1 MLFLFVCFLG
11 FLLPNRT
18 KTVSRTSVPIALISS
33 LSLSFFIQE
42 RWRLNREPKTKQE
55 QTCPLVEFASLPEP
69 SPLPATANK
78 GHLGQLVHLAQLH
91 SARASLWRVPSFQ
104 SINIVLA
111 RYSYYFCLTG
121 TKNSIFTEF
130 WVWALSSPYFH
141 ISSYVGLLPFR
152 LTWLWLRRRN
162 FMRCNRSRRDKSRTK
177 TKWLKT
183 SIESRSL
190 FSSAFFHSKKELN

>member
-1 MLFLFVCFLG
+1 M
-11 FLLPNRT
+11 
-18 KTVSRTSVPIALISS
+18 
-33 LSLSFFIQE
+33 
-42 RWRLNREPKTKQE
+42 NREQKTKQE

-91 SARASLWRVPSFQ
+91 SARACLWRVPSFQ

-121 TKNSIFTEF
+121 TKNSIFNEF

-141 ISSYVGLLPFR
+141 ISSYEIGLLPFR
-152 LTWLWLRRRN
+152 LRWLLFRRIDPD
-162 FMRCNRSRRDKSRTK
+162 FP
-177 TKWLKT
+177 T
-183 SIESRSL
+183 STL
-190 FSSAFFHSKKELN
+190 AGKKEKTFILLKLLTETEQILTYEICTLRLGTFLWFVLARALSLPISNSNLCLPVGLPGSLLELATLSLIPS

>member
-1 MLFLFVCFLG
+1 MHSALPICFLG
-11 FLLPNRT
+11 FLLPNRM
-18 KTVSRTSVPIALISS
+18 KTVSLPSVPIALISS

-42 RWRLNREPKTKQE
+42 RWRLNREQKTKQE

-121 TKNSIFTEF
+121 TKNSIFNEF

-141 ISSYVGLLPFR
+141 ISSYEMVYFHLDWDGFSFDGLIRTQNPTS
-152 LTWLWLRRRN
+152 TWLE
-162 FMRCNRSRRDKSRTK
+162 CISR
-177 TKWLKT
+177 
-183 SIESRSL
+183 
-190 FSSAFFHSKKELN
+190 

>member
-1 MLFLFVCFLG
+1 MLFLFVFFCRTERRQFLSP
-11 FLLPNRT
+11 L
-18 KTVSRTSVPIALISS
+18 IALISS

-42 RWRLNREPKTKQE
+42 RWRLNREQKTKQE

-111 RYSYYFCLTG
+111 RYSYYFCLAG
-121 TKNSIFTEF
+121 TKNSIFNEF
-130 WVWALSSPYFH
+130 LVWALSSPYFH
-141 ISSYVGLLPFR
+141 IYSYKT
-152 LTWLWLRRRN
+152 TW
-162 FMRCNRSRRDKSRTK
+162 S
-177 TKWLKT
+177 T
-183 SIESRSL
+183 SI
-190 FSSAFFHSKKELN
+190 

>member
-1 MLFLFVCFLG
+1 MIATIYLISCLHNALPISFLG

-18 KTVSRTSVPIALISS
+18 KTVSPISVPIALISS

-55 QTCPLVEFASLPEP
+55 QTCPLVEFASLP
-69 SPLPATANK
+69 ATANK

-104 SINIVLA
+104 SRNIVQA
-111 RYSYYFCLTG
+111 RYSYYFCLAG

-152 LTWLWLRRRN
+152 LRWLLFRRIDPDFPIRRKEKTWIL
-162 FMRCNRSRRDKSRTK
+162 
-177 TKWLKT
+177 LKLLT
-183 SIESRSL
+183 
-190 FSSAFFHSKKELN
+190 

>member
-1 MLFLFVCFLG
+1 MFSRLSSAEPNEDSFSPLCTYCTDLFSFTLFLHSGKVKIESG
-11 FLLPNRT
+11 TENEAGT
-18 KTVSRTSVPIALISS
+18 D
-33 LSLSFFIQE
+33 LS
-42 RWRLNREPKTKQE
+42 
-55 QTCPLVEFASLPEP
+55 CPLVEFASASLPEP

-121 TKNSIFTEF
+121 TQNSIFNEF

-141 ISSYVGLLPFR
+141 ISSYET
-152 LTWLWLRRRN
+152 TW
-162 FMRCNRSRRDKSRTK
+162 S
-177 TKWLKT
+177 T
-183 SIESRSL
+183 SI
-190 FSSAFFHSKKELN
+190 